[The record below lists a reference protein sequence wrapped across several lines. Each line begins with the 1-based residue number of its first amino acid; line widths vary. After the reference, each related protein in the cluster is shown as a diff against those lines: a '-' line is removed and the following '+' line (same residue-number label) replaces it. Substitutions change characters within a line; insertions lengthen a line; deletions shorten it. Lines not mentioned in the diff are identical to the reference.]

1 MVAESFQRCKK
12 RITISYG
19 KGYKM
24 VSWYNIYFLKRAIL
38 ILRIRWFLTEKQFS
52 DKFDQF
58 WAVNRRLMEVPT
70 TVMPTSDGSGETTQI
85 SCFKNIPIR
94 LYEGE
99 KSMIQKL
106 VKPTVN
112 VIKTEQKVCEYFH
125 KTSHWPP
132 LRLPI
137 YPLIRN

>member
-1 MVAESFQRCKK
+1 
-12 RITISYG
+12 
-19 KGYKM
+19 
-24 VSWYNIYFLKRAIL
+24 
-38 ILRIRWFLTEKQFS
+38 
-52 DKFDQF
+52 
-58 WAVNRRLMEVPT
+58 MEVPT

-112 VIKTEQKVCEYFH
+112 VIKMEQKVCEYSN
-125 KTSHWPP
+125 KTSH
-132 LRLPI
+132 
-137 YPLIRN
+137 

>member
-1 MVAESFQRCKK
+1 M
-12 RITISYG
+12 
-19 KGYKM
+19 
-24 VSWYNIYFLKRAIL
+24 
-38 ILRIRWFLTEKQFS
+38 ILRIRQFLTDKQFS

-70 TVMPTSDGSGETTQI
+70 TVMPASDGSGETTQI

-112 VIKTEQKVCEYFH
+112 VIKTERKVCEYSN
-125 KTSHWPP
+125 KTSH
-132 LRLPI
+132 
-137 YPLIRN
+137 